1 MPALEIFDTV
11 VVKNNRT
18 LLGTVERT
26 HSSEDYEPLEDYLI
40 LQHVPVPQPILTEF
54 VTTGVPPRGY
64 VFVSILDEERG
75 SFLASEEDLTLLCRS
90 FDLGDIV
97 KRDDGETGTVVD
109 VSDTYNVQPM
119 WLTDKEVMLASALP
133 LDHLE
138 DCVHDNLEQCPHGVL
153 FNVPGS
159 ELTHKQTLFEDH
171 LICYKEWLGVV
182 QEVEVDVVVQ
192 CEDRSIVILDS
203 PDDLYMP
210 IPEPKVPLV
219 SLPEFDENEIRRPDL
234 PSAFQGHPWVIPTTY
249 PRPCTFV
256 VTSRNTLRS
265 GRWVLGKYS
274 PACLNGGIVI
284 DLVPRH
290 LVAQW
295 LTCNPFAPLKA
306 SQVVP
311 PAPVQTLYS
320 NHSSYGSS
328 ADLKPNPNLTV
339 IDLLSPP
346 TGETRRSTKSPSE
359 SEVEDSAC
367 KANPVS
373 LFQDLKVGDCVRFRD
388 PSAAAVKYQG
398 QEDKSSGRFSRV
410 SEDLTNGWDLNIF
423 KVIAR
428 QQKVQVLWQ
437 GGTKVYHD
445 ANEIQRFGGFE
456 PDFAPTDLVLN
467 RAELKQAPDFGGHES
482 AQWRDFNEMTFIE
495 SPHSLHPAKVGV
507 IQSVDTRERI
517 AQVRWFQHP
526 NVVLLENG
534 NRLSADS
541 RLGPIGNIIE
551 EVSLF
556 EVMTFPAFG
565 RRLRDVALLA
575 PKKLS
580 RRAAEIIRS
589 KTQAAADAEITAITH
604 TLDPQRIFHAVRDI
618 VRQRGLFESQDSIK
632 ASKDEA
638 SGVDW
643 LGELISTGLD
653 GSVTVRLSGAKPCRD
668 ITISPDEILALIH
681 LDYLEADEAYSDH
694 SMDDEDDLLDEG
706 GLSDYE
712 ESASTISET
721 VEYEGGERLDN
732 DSGDENWES
741 AEEGGEVTM
750 GNAVPSSRLS
760 VHDVEMADNP
770 ISTRTALQPSSLEP
784 GDATSFTTLHSHMP
798 SAIPP
803 AFEILSV
810 DPPPDQYQPSNSEGA
825 PSPVPMKRLRLEHKA
840 LSTSLPAGQIYV
852 RTYESRLDL
861 MRCLII
867 GPPDTPY
874 EYAPFLVDLYLP
886 PQYPVVPPLA
896 HFHSWTSGLGRINPN
911 LYEEGK
917 ICLSLLGTWA
927 AKLSNEG
934 WCTKASI
941 LQLLVSLQ
949 GLVMVSKP
957 FYNEAGFEDEEAGGG
972 YVNESAQYSERAFVM
987 ARRFVR
993 FALTRPPVGVE
1004 DILAWL
1010 YLPSLD
1016 DEGGLKDMNDECLLV
1031 KVIARAQTLI
1041 KSSEALRST
1050 EGGHSNADIKIMDGL
1065 GSTEDK
1071 TKAFLRPLSKGAVV
1085 MLRRQLQELL
1095 SCLSAWCAV
1104 RRGPETEVG
1113 DTKSKQGAGPARER
1127 SKRTPEAQQSSTKSQ
1142 RDVMSREGK
1151 QRRAKQISNET
1162 LVMAVDSGVRM
1173 IRDQGVSYRKT
1184 PGGSWFDGR
1193 TFVSVE
1199 DMEGRMSHWGV
1210 VVLGSNGQ
1218 VTAENPL
1225 SKAVQDIG
1233 GEQVVWKDG
1242 FRYWRRPGE
1251 VDWSGDWSHGCTKER
1266 MEAYLK
1272 EVDLKKESD

>member
-1 MPALEIFDTV
+1 MPAFEIFDTV

-26 HSSEDYEPLEDYLI
+26 YSSEDYEPLEDYLI

-75 SFLASEEDLTLLCRS
+75 SFLASEQDLTLLCRS

-97 KRDDGETGTVVD
+97 KRDDGETGAVVD
-109 VSDTYNVQPM
+109 VSDTYDVQPM
-119 WLTDKEVMLASALP
+119 WLVDKEVMLASALP

-138 DCVHDNLEQCPHGVL
+138 DCDQENLEQCPHSIL

-159 ELTHKQTLFEDH
+159 ELTHKQSLFEDDF
-171 LICYKEWLGVV
+171 LCYKEWLGVV
-182 QEVEVDVVVQ
+182 QEVELDVVIQ

-234 PSAFQGHPWVIPTTY
+234 PSAFQGHPWVIPARH
-249 PRPCTFV
+249 PRPCTFI
-256 VTSRNTLRS
+256 VTSRNTLRA

-311 PAPVQTLYS
+311 PAPVQTIYS
-320 NHSSYGSS
+320 NHSSYRSS
-328 ADLKPNPNLTV
+328 AGLKPNSNLTV

-346 TGETRRSTKSPSE
+346 TGETRRSTG
-359 SEVEDSAC
+359 SALDIEIVHPTC
-367 KANPVS
+367 TGKPVS
-373 LFQDLKVGDCVRFRD
+373 LFQDLKVGDCVHFRD

-398 QEDKSSGRFSRV
+398 RGEKLSGRFNRID
-410 SEDLTNGWDLNIF
+410 EDLTHGWDLNIF

-428 QQKVQVLWQ
+428 QQKLQVLWHD
-437 GGTKVYHD
+437 GTRLSHD

-467 RAELKQAPDFGGHES
+467 RAELKQAPHTGGDES
-482 AQWRDFNEMTFIE
+482 DQWRDFNEMTFFE
-495 SPHSLHPAKVGV
+495 SPHSLRPAKVGV

-517 AQVRWFQHP
+517 AQIRWFQHP

-534 NRLSADS
+534 NRISADS
-541 RLGPIGNIIE
+541 RFGPIGDDIE

-556 EVMTFPAFG
+556 EVMTFPALG
-565 RRLRDVALLA
+565 RSLRDIVLLA
-575 PKKLS
+575 PKELS
-580 RRAAEIIRS
+580 KRAAEVIRS
-589 KTQAAADAEITAITH
+589 KNQAAADSEIAAIPH

-618 VRQRGLFESQDSIK
+618 VRQRGLPNSQDSTTD
-632 ASKDEA
+632 SKDEA
-638 SGVDW
+638 RGSNW

-653 GSVTVRLSGAKPCRD
+653 GSVTVRLSVAKPCRD
-668 ITISPDEILALIH
+668 IIISPDEILAVIH

-694 SMDDEDDLLDEG
+694 SMDEDLDED

-712 ESASTISET
+712 GSASTISET

-741 AEEGGEVTM
+741 AEEGGEGSM
-750 GNAVPSSRLS
+750 GNAVPSSLLS
-760 VHDVEMADNP
+760 VEDVEMADNP
-770 ISTRTALQPSSLEP
+770 MPARTTPQPSSFGSVNAP
-784 GDATSFTTLHSHMP
+784 SFTILHSHMP
-798 SAIPP
+798 LVAPP
-803 AFEILSV
+803 AFEILSIE
-810 DPPPDQYQPSNSEGA
+810 PPPDQYQPSFSED
-825 PSPVPMKRLRLEHKA
+825 SPTSVPMKRLRLEHKA
-840 LSTSLPAGQIYV
+840 LSSSLPAGQIYV

-861 MRCLII
+861 LRCLIV

-874 EYAPFLVDLYLP
+874 EYAPFLIDLYLP

-927 AKLSNEG
+927 AKQSNEG
-934 WCTKASI
+934 WSTKASI

-949 GLVMVSKP
+949 GLVMVPKP

-987 ARRFVR
+987 ARSFVK
-993 FALTRPPVGVE
+993 FGLTRPPVGVE

-1010 YLPSLD
+1010 YLPRVKED
-1016 DEGGLKDMNDECLLV
+1016 GELKDASDQLLLV
-1031 KVIARAQTLI
+1031 KVVAGAQSLIDASETL
-1041 KSSEALRST
+1041 RNT
-1050 EGGHSNADIKIMDGL
+1050 GGGHSNGDNRMMDGS
-1065 GSTEDK
+1065 GSIEDE

-1085 MLRRQLQELL
+1085 MLKRQLNELKT
-1095 SCLSAWCAV
+1095 CLSGWWTMQA
-1104 RRGPETEVG
+1104 ELEM
-1113 DTKSKQGAGPARER
+1113 KSTDAECEPHSGTTG
-1127 SKRTPEAQQSSTKSQ
+1127 
-1142 RDVMSREGK
+1142 EGL
-1151 QRRAKQISNET
+1151 N
-1162 LVMAVDSGVRM
+1162 
-1173 IRDQGVSYRKT
+1173 
-1184 PGGSWFDGR
+1184 
-1193 TFVSVE
+1193 
-1199 DMEGRMSHWGV
+1199 
-1210 VVLGSNGQ
+1210 
-1218 VTAENPL
+1218 
-1225 SKAVQDIG
+1225 
-1233 GEQVVWKDG
+1233 
-1242 FRYWRRPGE
+1242 
-1251 VDWSGDWSHGCTKER
+1251 
-1266 MEAYLK
+1266 
-1272 EVDLKKESD
+1272 